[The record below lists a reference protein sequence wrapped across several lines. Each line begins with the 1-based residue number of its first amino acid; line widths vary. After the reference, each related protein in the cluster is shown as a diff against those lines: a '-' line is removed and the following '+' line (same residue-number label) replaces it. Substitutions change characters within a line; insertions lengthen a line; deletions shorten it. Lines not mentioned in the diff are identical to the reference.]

1 VEFSELDSALEWL
14 DGHIDFESKMP
25 SRRALP
31 TLDRMR
37 SMMALLADP
46 QESIPSVHITGTNGK
61 GSTSAMVTALM
72 MAQGL
77 RVGTYTSPNLHRV
90 SERLAHNGEPI
101 GDDAFVEVLSELA
114 SMESMLEERPT
125 RFELLTAAAWAWFA
139 NDAVDAMVVE
149 VGLGGTWDST
159 NVMHGDVALLT
170 NFSYDH
176 TDVLG
181 PTLEGIAEDKS
192 GIIEE
197 GSVVVVGETRDD
209 LVAIVEARAAAVG
222 AAAVWVAGRDF
233 GCEDNRVAVGGRL
246 VTLWTPAARYEDV
259 LVPLH
264 GAHQGANAACA
275 LAAAEAFFGGPLDA
289 AVVDEGFAMVR
300 VPGRLEVVGRR
311 PLLLVDGAHN
321 VAGMEALGRAL
332 AEEFDVE
339 GARVAVV
346 GMLSGRDPSAMLAA
360 LAPSGV
366 TTVVAC
372 QPDSPRALPATD
384 LADAGRAL
392 GLTVYVEPLVH
403 DAVSL
408 ARGMVDPS
416 GLIVITGS
424 MYTVGTA
431 RADILAGAV
440 RWEDA
445 GR

>member
-1 VEFSELDSALEWL
+1 VEFSDLQSALEWL
-14 DGHIDFESKMP
+14 DGHIDFEAKMP

-37 SMMALLADP
+37 ALMTLLGDP
-46 QESIPSVHITGTNGK
+46 QESIPSVHVTGTNGK

-90 SERLAHNGEPI
+90 SERLAQNGEPI
-101 GDDAFVEVLSELA
+101 GDDAFTDVLSELA
-114 SMESMLEERPT
+114 SIEPMLEQRPT

-139 NDAVDAMVVE
+139 NEAVDAMVVE

-159 NVMHGDVALLT
+159 NVVHGDVALLT

-197 GSVVVVGETRDD
+197 GSVVVLGETRPE

-222 AAAVWVAGRDF
+222 AAAVWKAGRDF

-246 VTLWTPAARYEDV
+246 VTLWTPDGRYEDV

-264 GAHQGANAACA
+264 GAHQGTNAACA
-275 LAAAEAFFGGPLDA
+275 LAAAEAFFGRPLSPT
-289 AVVDEGFAMVR
+289 VVDDGFGIVR

-321 VAGMEALGRAL
+321 VAGMQALGLAL

-339 GARVAVV
+339 GERVAVV

-366 TTVVAC
+366 KTVVAC
-372 QPDSPRALPATD
+372 EPESPRALPASD

-392 GLTVYVEPLVH
+392 GLTVHVEPSISNALER
-403 DAVSL
+403 
-408 ARGMVDPS
+408 ARGLVDVS

-424 MYTVGTA
+424 MYTVGAA
-431 RADILAGAV
+431 REEILAGAV